1 MPASTDRAARAPR
14 RAFPVLA
21 LAAAAFVVV
30 GSGVGAYFLAR
41 QTSVFALKQ
50 IEVQGASPE
59 VAARV
64 RTALTPF
71 VGKSLVQFDA
81 AAAEHRLSEIA
92 QLAGFHFDRAFP
104 HTLRVRVTQ
113 ERPVAV
119 VRRGMDAWLVAASAR
134 VLTKL
139 VARPYPALPRIWIS
153 PTTDVAVN
161 STLGGVAA
169 KAVRVA
175 APLAPLGLATG
186 VRAVRANDY
195 ELTLIF
201 GGGRELRL
209 GDTGDLRL
217 KLAIARRVL
226 PLTTDAAYVD
236 VSVPERTVAGYNPQ
250 PEG

>member
-14 RAFPVLA
+14 RAFPVLTV
-21 LAAAAFVVV
+21 LAAVVVLV
-30 GSGVGAYFLAR
+30 GSGAGAYFLAR
-41 QTSVFALKQ
+41 QTSVFALKR

-64 RTALTPF
+64 RSALGPF
-71 VGKSLVQFDA
+71 VGESLVKFDA
-81 AAAEHRLSEIA
+81 AGAEHRLSEIA

-134 VLTKL
+134 VLAML
-139 VARPYPALPRIWIS
+139 DSRPYPALPRIWVS

-161 STLGGVAA
+161 ATLGGVAA
-169 KAVRVA
+169 KAVRAV
-175 APLAPLGLATG
+175 APLAPLGLASG
-186 VRAVRANDY
+186 VRAVRSNDY
-195 ELTLIF
+195 ELTLVL

-209 GDTGDLRL
+209 GDAGDLRL

-236 VSVPERTVAGYNPQ
+236 VSVPERPVAGYNPQ